1 MDEDKSRRLSE
12 WYGTGQDADPAGYE
26 TSGPDGAAFNS
37 SQIPPRR
44 SSGLSPQW
52 REPYDT
58 EGEASSENAPKG
70 RKHMGARIA
79 GVCALVIVVIAASAL
94 LFSGG
99 GFTLPAASDSPGYA
113 EDYRE
118 YFSEYYDSTGA
129 ASSWES
135 SLPRAET
142 GTGVTVELTPNPGGE
157 ALSLSEVYDKCS
169 DSVVAIT
176 SLAGEGQYIWGSG
189 IIMTPDGYILTNAH
203 VLEGATESTVTLW
216 DDREYTASLVGVDS
230 ASDLAVI
237 KIDVAALPAAEFC
250 SDTVSVGEAV
260 AAIGNPLGP
269 ELRGTMTDGIIS
281 AISRDITYTGH
292 PMTLIQT
299 NVAIN
304 EGNSGGP
311 LLNMYGQVVGMT
323 SMKLVSAYAGSSIDG
338 IGFAIPVDT
347 IKSVADEL
355 IASGRVLG
363 RPALGITVGAI
374 PDAAAEH
381 YDIPAGLYVSA
392 MAPGSDAAAKGVV
405 VGDIIVSADGE
416 HVDETSDLS
425 AVVADKEVGQV
436 VSLEIY
442 CYGGEMA
449 YIDVELMENSDL
461 Y

>member
-1 MDEDKSRRLSE
+1 
-12 WYGTGQDADPAGYE
+12 
-26 TSGPDGAAFNS
+26 
-37 SQIPPRR
+37 
-44 SSGLSPQW
+44 
-52 REPYDT
+52 
-58 EGEASSENAPKG
+58 
-70 RKHMGARIA
+70 MGARIA

-237 KIDVAALPAAEFC
+237 KIDVAALPAAG
-250 SDTVSVGEAV
+250 SVDACAWCDYRAV
-260 AAIGNPLGP
+260 C
-269 ELRGTMTDGIIS
+269 
-281 AISRDITYTGH
+281 GH
-292 PMTLIQT
+292 EPD
-299 NVAIN
+299 
-304 EGNSGGP
+304 S
-311 LLNMYGQVVGMT
+311 
-323 SMKLVSAYAGSSIDG
+323 
-338 IGFAIPVDT
+338 PVRRIAEKD
-347 IKSVADEL
+347 ADEVWKEL
-355 IASGRVLG
+355 V
-363 RPALGITVGAI
+363 PKT
-374 PDAAAEH
+374 
-381 YDIPAGLYVSA
+381 
-392 MAPGSDAAAKGVV
+392 
-405 VGDIIVSADGE
+405 AD
-416 HVDETSDLS
+416 
-425 AVVADKEVGQV
+425 
-436 VSLEIY
+436 
-442 CYGGEMA
+442 
-449 YIDVELMENSDL
+449 
-461 Y
+461 